1 MKLDLR
7 KNNCS
12 LYVFVSKGLRL
23 TRKTILKPKKR
34 KLEIIKNRN
43 RIFYQIKIDYFRES
57 PKLYSIN

>member
-34 KLEIIKNRN
+34 KLEIIKKRN
-43 RIFYQIKIDYFRES
+43 RICYQIKIDYFRES
-57 PKLYSIN
+57 PKLDSIN

>member
-23 TRKTILKPKKR
+23 TRKKILKPKKR

-43 RIFYQIKIDYFRES
+43 RICYQVKIDYFRES
-57 PKLYSIN
+57 PKLYSTN

>member
-43 RIFYQIKIDYFRES
+43 RLIILEKVLSYTQLISDAPS
-57 PKLYSIN
+57 T